1 MEKEKM
7 VRSRVN
13 VICLMV
19 NGMRKQ
25 SVKHN
30 FPFDLELFS
39 AMVEVILDRAEEL
52 GGHLRL
58 LEFSKGKALLV
69 SQVMESPHVVV
80 WAFMDKPI
88 RMGEALAGL
97 DNFARAYVS
106 NRIDKLDSLDLEL
119 PKEFEPVEMD

>member
-1 MEKEKM
+1 MEQKEM
-7 VRSRVN
+7 TRSRVN

-19 NGMRKQ
+19 NGLRKQ

-39 AMVEVILDRAEEL
+39 AMIEVILARAEEL

-58 LEFSKGKALLV
+58 LEFSKGKVLLV
-69 SQVMESPHVVV
+69 SQVMENPHVVV

-88 RMGEALAGL
+88 RLEEALRSL
-97 DNFARAYVS
+97 DDYARSYL
-106 NRIDKLDSLDLEL
+106 NDRIDKLDALNLEL
-119 PKEFEPVEMD
+119 PTEFEPVDFD

>member
-1 MEKEKM
+1 
-7 VRSRVN
+7 
-13 VICLMV
+13 MV

-58 LEFSKGKALLV
+58 LEFSKGKVLLV

-88 RMGEALAGL
+88 RMEEALTGL

-106 NRIDKLDSLDLEL
+106 NRLDKLDSLDLEL
-119 PKEFEPVEMD
+119 PKEFEPVELD

>member
-1 MEKEKM
+1 MA
-7 VRSRVN
+7 RSRVN

-58 LEFSKGKALLV
+58 LEFSKGKVLLV

-88 RMGEALAGL
+88 RMEEALTGL

-106 NRIDKLDSLDLEL
+106 NRLDKLDSLDLEL
-119 PKEFEPVEMD
+119 PKEFEPVELD